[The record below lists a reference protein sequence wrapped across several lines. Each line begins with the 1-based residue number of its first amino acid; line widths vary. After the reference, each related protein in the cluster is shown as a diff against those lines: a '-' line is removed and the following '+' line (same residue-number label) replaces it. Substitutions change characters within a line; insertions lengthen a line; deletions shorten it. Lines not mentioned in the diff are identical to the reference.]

1 MSQSG
6 PLLWWLKSSAISRY
20 AIAVL
25 STVAAL
31 AASEISVAYLHT
43 EPFVS
48 LFLCAIMFVAWFCGF
63 GPGLLS
69 TALGL
74 LAFDYYLVPPVNSF
88 AVATEEIPRLVL
100 FSIAAVFVNLLSAAQ
115 RNAAESLE
123 RSRDDLLVAFEDQ
136 RRTEARLLK
145 SEMYLAEAQRL
156 SQTGSFGWNVS
167 TGEIAWSE
175 ETFRI
180 FGYQRTTEPTLEFVQ
195 RVHPR
200 DRARVQQVIDR
211 ASSDG
216 QDFEHEYRLLMPDD
230 QVKHVRAQARAVKGP
245 SGGVEFVGAITD
257 VTAAQQAEEE
267 LRRSEQ
273 RFRDFA
279 ETASDWFWETGPDYR
294 LINVSRESTVAAG
307 RIGMAIWEFATDVEE
322 EPEKWRLH
330 RATLDAHAAFR
341 GFRFSAVL
349 ADGSPIYFAAS
360 GKSVFDS
367 AGNFLGYRGVAS
379 DVTATVRAE
388 QAEAA
393 LHEAQA
399 DLAHATRVTTLGELT
414 ASIAHEVNQPL
425 AAIVANA
432 EACLRWLDRGTPN
445 MDAARRSVEW
455 VINDGNRAA
464 EVIGR
469 VRALAAK
476 TSTDK
481 GKLDINEVVNE
492 VRTLVRR
499 ELSDHRVS
507 LRMELAP
514 VALMVRADRVQL
526 QQVIINLV
534 MNGIE
539 AMQPVTDRPRELV
552 IRSQLNEAN
561 QVVVMVEDRGLGISA
576 ESADRLFG
584 AFFTTKSNGLGLG
597 LSICRSIIEGHGG
610 RLSASGNAGPGAT
623 FQFTLPHHQEDA
635 F

>member
-1 MSQSG
+1 
-6 PLLWWLKSSAISRY
+6 L
-20 AIAVL
+20 
-25 STVAAL
+25 L
-31 AASEISVAYLHT
+31 AAI
-43 EPFVS
+43 
-48 LFLCAIMFVAWFCGF
+48 
-63 GPGLLS
+63 
-69 TALGL
+69 
-74 LAFDYYLVPPVNSF
+74 
-88 AVATEEIPRLVL
+88 
-100 FSIAAVFVNLLSAAQ
+100 
-115 RNAAESLE
+115 
-123 RSRDDLLVAFEDQ
+123 EDQ
-136 RRTEARLLK
+136 RRT
-145 SEMYLAEAQRL
+145 
-156 SQTGSFGWNVS
+156 
-167 TGEIAWSE
+167 
-175 ETFRI
+175 
-180 FGYQRTTEPTLEFVQ
+180 
-195 RVHPR
+195 
-200 DRARVQQVIDR
+200 
-211 ASSDG
+211 
-216 QDFEHEYRLLMPDD
+216 
-230 QVKHVRAQARAVKGP
+230 
-245 SGGVEFVGAITD
+245 
-257 VTAAQQAEEE
+257 EEE

-279 ETASDWFWETGPDYR
+279 ETASDWFWETGPDFR
-294 LINVSRESTVAAG
+294 LINVSRESAMAAG
-307 RIGMAIWEFATDVEE
+307 RIGKTIWEFATDVEE

-330 RATLDAHAAFR
+330 RGTLDAHAAFR
-341 GFRFSAVL
+341 GFRFRAML

-360 GKSVFDS
+360 GKSVFDA

-393 LHEAQA
+393 LQEARA

-481 GKLDINEVVNE
+481 SELDINEVINE
-492 VRTLVRR
+492 VRTLMRR

-507 LRMELAP
+507 LRMELGP
-514 VALMVRADRVQL
+514 VAMMVRADRVQL

-539 AMQPVTDRPRELV
+539 AMQPVTDRLRELV

-561 QVVVMVEDRGLGISA
+561 QVVVMVQDRGLGISA
-576 ESADRLFG
+576 DDADRLFS

-610 RLSASGNAGPGAT
+610 RLSAFRNSGPGAT
-623 FQFTLPHHQEDA
+623 FQFTLPLHQEAA

>member
-1 MSQSG
+1 MSQPG
-6 PLLWWLKSSAISRY
+6 RPLRWLKWSAISRY
-20 AIAVL
+20 AIGVL
-25 STVAAL
+25 SIVAAL
-31 AASEISVAYLHT
+31 AASEMAVGHLHT

-48 LFLCAIMFVAWFCGF
+48 LLLCAIMFVAWFCGF

-74 LAFDYYLVPPVNSF
+74 LAFGYYLAPPVNSF
-88 AVATEEIPRLVL
+88 AAATEEIPRLVL
-100 FSIAAVFVNLLSAAQ
+100 FSIAAVFVNLLSATQ
-115 RNAAESLE
+115 RNATRSLE
-123 RSRDDLLVAFEDQ
+123 RSRDDLLAAIGDQ
-136 RRTEARLLK
+136 RRT
-145 SEMYLAEAQRL
+145 
-156 SQTGSFGWNVS
+156 
-167 TGEIAWSE
+167 
-175 ETFRI
+175 
-180 FGYQRTTEPTLEFVQ
+180 
-195 RVHPR
+195 
-200 DRARVQQVIDR
+200 
-211 ASSDG
+211 
-216 QDFEHEYRLLMPDD
+216 
-230 QVKHVRAQARAVKGP
+230 
-245 SGGVEFVGAITD
+245 
-257 VTAAQQAEEE
+257 EEE

-279 ETASDWFWETGPDYR
+279 ETASDWFWETGPDFR
-294 LINVSRESTVAAG
+294 VINVSRESAVAAG
-307 RIGMAIWEFATDVEE
+307 RIGKTIWEFATDVEE

-341 GFRFSAVL
+341 GFRFRAML

-360 GKSVFDS
+360 GKSVFDGG
-367 AGNFLGYRGVAS
+367 GNFLGYRGVAS

-393 LHEAQA
+393 LHEARA

-469 VRALAAK
+469 VKALAAK

-481 GKLDINEVVNE
+481 SELDINEVINE
-492 VRTLVRR
+492 VRTLLRR

-539 AMQPVTDRPRELV
+539 AMQPVTDRSRELV

-561 QVVVMVEDRGLGISA
+561 QVVVMVQDRGLGISA
-576 ESADRLFG
+576 ADADRLFS

-610 RLSASGNAGPGAT
+610 RLSAFRNSGPGAT
-623 FQFTLPHHQEDA
+623 FQFTLPLHQEAA

>member
-1 MSQSG
+1 MSQPG
-6 PLLWWLKSSAISRY
+6 PPLRWLKRSAISRY
-20 AIAVL
+20 AIGVL
-25 STVAAL
+25 SIVAAL
-31 AASEISVAYLHT
+31 AASKMAVADLHT

-69 TALGL
+69 TVLGL

-88 AVATEEIPRLVL
+88 AVAADEITRLVL
-100 FSIAAVFVNLLSAAQ
+100 FSTAALFVNLLSAAQ
-115 RNAAESLE
+115 RNATRSLE
-123 RSRDDLLVAFEDQ
+123 RSRDDLLAAIEDQ
-136 RRTEARLLK
+136 RRT
-145 SEMYLAEAQRL
+145 
-156 SQTGSFGWNVS
+156 
-167 TGEIAWSE
+167 
-175 ETFRI
+175 
-180 FGYQRTTEPTLEFVQ
+180 
-195 RVHPR
+195 
-200 DRARVQQVIDR
+200 
-211 ASSDG
+211 
-216 QDFEHEYRLLMPDD
+216 
-230 QVKHVRAQARAVKGP
+230 
-245 SGGVEFVGAITD
+245 
-257 VTAAQQAEEE
+257 EEE

-279 ETASDWFWETGPDYR
+279 ETASDWFWETGPDFR
-294 LINVSRESTVAAG
+294 LINVSRESAMAAG
-307 RIGMAIWEFATDVEE
+307 RIGKTIWEFATDVEE

-330 RATLDAHAAFR
+330 RGTLDAHAAFR
-341 GFRFSAVL
+341 GFRFRAML

-360 GKSVFDS
+360 GKSVFDA

-393 LHEAQA
+393 LQEARA

-481 GKLDINEVVNE
+481 SELDINEVINE
-492 VRTLVRR
+492 VRTLMRR

-507 LRMELAP
+507 LRMELGP
-514 VALMVRADRVQL
+514 VAMMVRADRVQL

-539 AMQPVTDRPRELV
+539 AMQPVTDRLRELV

-561 QVVVMVEDRGLGISA
+561 QVVVMVQDRGLGISA
-576 ESADRLFG
+576 DDADRLFS

-610 RLSASGNAGPGAT
+610 RLSAFRNSGPGAT
-623 FQFTLPHHQEDA
+623 FQFTLPLHQEAA

>member
-1 MSQSG
+1 MSQPG
-6 PLLWWLKSSAISRY
+6 PLLWWLKWSAISRY
-20 AIAVL
+20 GIGVL
-25 STVAAL
+25 SIVAAVV
-31 AASEISVAYLHT
+31 ASEAAVAYLHT

-69 TALGL
+69 TALGV
-74 LAFDYYLVPPVNSF
+74 LAFDYYLVPHINSF

-100 FSIAAVFVNLLSAAQ
+100 FLIATAFVNLLSAAQ
-115 RNAAESLE
+115 RNATISLA
-123 RSRDDLLVAFEDQ
+123 RSRDHLLVAIEDQ
-136 RRTEARLLK
+136 RKT
-145 SEMYLAEAQRL
+145 
-156 SQTGSFGWNVS
+156 
-167 TGEIAWSE
+167 
-175 ETFRI
+175 
-180 FGYQRTTEPTLEFVQ
+180 
-195 RVHPR
+195 
-200 DRARVQQVIDR
+200 
-211 ASSDG
+211 
-216 QDFEHEYRLLMPDD
+216 
-230 QVKHVRAQARAVKGP
+230 
-245 SGGVEFVGAITD
+245 
-257 VTAAQQAEEE
+257 EEE

-273 RFRDFA
+273 RLRDFA
-279 ETASDWFWETGPDYR
+279 ETASDWFWETGPDFR
-294 LINVSRESTVAAG
+294 FINVSRESTVAAG
-307 RIGMAIWEFATDVEE
+307 RIGMTIWEFATDVEE
-322 EPEKWRLH
+322 EPEKWRVH

-341 GFRFSAVL
+341 GFRFRAML

-360 GKSVFDS
+360 GKSVFDP
-367 AGNFLGYRGVAS
+367 AGRFLGYRGVAS

-393 LHEAQA
+393 LYEART

-481 GKLDINEVVNE
+481 NELDINEVINE
-492 VRTLVRR
+492 VRTLMRR

-514 VALMVRADRVQL
+514 VALMVRGDRVQL

-561 QVVVMVEDRGLGISA
+561 QVVVMVQDRGLGISA
-576 ESADRLFG
+576 DDADRLFS

-610 RLSASGNAGPGAT
+610 RLSAFRNSGPGAT
-623 FQFTLPHHQEDA
+623 FQFTLPLHQEAA